1 MSLYKLLLA
10 EAFSL
15 PAYNVEQNLP
25 TEVVSEWLLKN
36 YQWL

>member
-15 PAYNVEQNLP
+15 PAYNVEQNLSYVLP
-25 TEVVSEWLLKN
+25 VL
-36 YQWL
+36 

>member
-15 PAYNVEQNLP
+15 PAYNVEQNPEIVIDFVEL
-25 TEVVSEWLLKN
+25 
-36 YQWL
+36 